1 MNKNKKCSV
10 KALIYV
16 EKCGIMSNIKSQ
28 ETPNMQRPMSE
39 KHNHYPHHDLMMK
52 LVLGRGVDSI
62 EEAVQRLFF
71 ALGFKSKLLGTTYL
85 KESIWLWFAFPSTR
99 RVVMTVDIY
108 PSIAKRLN
116 STPERVERAIRNAI
130 VDCYDNGKL
139 IWYND
144 LVRSEIVCPPYK
156 PTNGEFISS
165 VVMWLR
171 IQFPASAK
179 QQSFLDDLD

>member
-1 MNKNKKCSV
+1 
-10 KALIYV
+10 
-16 EKCGIMSNIKSQ
+16 
-28 ETPNMQRPMSE
+28 MQRATNE
-39 KHNHYPHHDLMMK
+39 KHNHYPHHELMMK
-52 LVLGRGVDSI
+52 LVVGKGIESI
-62 EEAVQRLFF
+62 DEAVQRLFF

-85 KESIWLWFAFPSTR
+85 KESIRLWLGFPSTR

-108 PSIAKRLN
+108 PPIAVRMN

-130 VDCYDNGKL
+130 IDCYDNGKL

-165 VVMWLR
+165 VVTWLR
-171 IQFPASAK
+171 IQFPARNR
-179 QQSFLDDLD
+179 QMSFLEYTD

>member
-1 MNKNKKCSV
+1 
-10 KALIYV
+10 
-16 EKCGIMSNIKSQ
+16 
-28 ETPNMQRPMSE
+28 MQRPINE
-39 KHNHYPHHDLMMK
+39 KQNHYPHHELMMK
-52 LVLGRGVDSI
+52 LVVGKGVESI
-62 EEAVQRLFF
+62 DEAVQRLFF

-85 KESIWLWFAFPSTR
+85 KESIRLWLGFPSTR

-108 PSIAKRLN
+108 PPIAKRSN

-130 VDCYDNGKL
+130 IDCYDNGKL

-165 VVMWLR
+165 VVTWLR
-171 IQFPASAK
+171 IQFPARAR
-179 QQSFLDDLD
+179 QMSFLEDM